1 LLVLSGVQTA
11 RWPRAYDRA
20 WSPEPDGTTTTN
32 SPGSAQQ
39 RLRFVVVQDTPGV
52 WLVRGLEHDVVVEGR
67 SIGTAVREAIKFVRA
82 HTAFDMRHD
91 LMPLS
96 AFPPAPPS
104 YWQAYGAG
112 TPLSL
117 TQLGI
122 TPPDNWEICAVV
134 AHRRP

>member
-1 LLVLSGVQTA
+1 MQTA
-11 RWPRAYDRA
+11 RWSHAHDYTPSPDIERA
-20 WSPEPDGTTTTN
+20 
-32 SPGSAQQ
+32 SAPIRR
-39 RLRFVVVQDTPGV
+39 RLRFVIVQETPGV

-67 SIGTAVREAIKFVRA
+67 SIGAAVGAAINFVQA
-82 HTAFDMRHD
+82 HNAFDTRHD
-91 LMPLS
+91 LLPLS

-122 TPPDNWEICAVV
+122 TPPDDWEICAAV